1 MKRFGVLLAS
11 AALGAAVAASDPAL
25 AFGGGHGGGFG
36 GGHMGGGFGGGH
48 MGGGFGGGFHGGGFG
63 GGGFGGRSMAMGG
76 FNRGFGFNR
85 SFAGTNRGMFAGRS
99 VAMGGFHRGLG
110 FNRGSGFNHGFNSRF
125 ARSDHFNHFHH
136 FRNRNRF
143 AFFPGFVGGGWD
155 WGYPYDYAAYGNGC
169 WRWDGWQWINVCNDY
184 GGYNYGY

>member
-1 MKRFGVLLAS
+1 MRRFGVLLAS
-11 AALGAAVAASDPAL
+11 AVLGAAVAATGPAR

-36 GGHMGGGFGGGH
+36 G
-48 MGGGFGGGFHGGGFG
+48 
-63 GGGFGGRSMAMGG
+63 RSMATGG

-85 SFAGTNRGMFAGRS
+85 SFAGVNHGMFAGRS
-99 VAMGGFHRGLG
+99 VAMGGFDRG
-110 FNRGSGFNHGFNSRF
+110 HGFNSRF

-155 WGYPYDYAAYGNGC
+155 WGYPYYDYAAYGNGC
-169 WRWDGWQWINVCNDY
+169 WRWDGWQWINACYDY
-184 GGYNYGY
+184 GGYNYGN

>member
-1 MKRFGVLLAS
+1 MAFCKENDMKRFGVLLAS
-11 AALGAAVAASDPAL
+11 AALGAAVAATGPAL

-36 GGHMGGGFGGGH
+36 GGHVGGGFGAGHMGGGFGGGH
-48 MGGGFGGGFHGGGFG
+48 MGGGFGGGFHGGGF
-63 GGGFGGRSMAMGG
+63 
-76 FNRGFGFNR
+76 
-85 SFAGTNRGMFAGRS
+85 AGVNHGMFAGRS
-99 VAMGGFHRGLG
+99 VAIGGFDRGL
-110 FNRGSGFNHGFNSRF
+110 GFNHGFNSRF

-169 WRWDGWQWINVCNDY
+169 WRWDGLQWINACYDD
-184 GGYNYGY
+184 GGYNYGN

>member
-1 MKRFGVLLAS
+1 
-11 AALGAAVAASDPAL
+11 
-25 AFGGGHGGGFG
+25 
-36 GGHMGGGFGGGH
+36 
-48 MGGGFGGGFHGGGFG
+48 
-63 GGGFGGRSMAMGG
+63 MGG
-76 FNRGFGFNR
+76 FD
-85 SFAGTNRGMFAGRS
+85 
-99 VAMGGFHRGLG
+99 
-110 FNRGSGFNHGFNSRF
+110 RGSGFNHGFNSRF

-169 WRWDGWQWINVCNDY
+169 WRWDGWQWINACYDY